1 MKGEEFTQEK
11 HHSNTT
17 SQMFSKIHQTQQ
29 FQPHHL
35 HPPSPPLPPYHPTP
49 LHVTTFNLDPTNPT
63 STSPKTEPSLNDGAS
78 IEVIRRPRGRPPGS
92 KNKPKSPVVVTRE
105 PEASMSPYVLEIP
118 SGSDIINTITTF
130 CRRRNSGLCIL
141 NGSGMVT
148 NVTLKQPSTTPGA
161 TVTFHGRLDMLSISA
176 TILPNLANNFTIT
189 LAGPQGQIVGGA
201 AVAPLVAAST
211 VYVIAASFNSPA
223 YHRLP
228 LEDEQEGIDNNRGGA
243 DAASP
248 SGVSGGGDSGGHAI
262 YSCHGLATDVIWAPT
277 PRQPPANYQ

>member
-1 MKGEEFTQEK
+1 MKGEEYTEEK
-11 HHSNTT
+11 HPSNTT
-17 SQMFSKIHQTQQ
+17 QMFSKIHQTQK

-35 HPPSPPLPPYHPTP
+35 HPPTPPPPYHPTP
-49 LHVTTFNLDPTNPT
+49 VHVTNFNLDPNNPT
-63 STSPKTEPSLNDGAS
+63 STSSPKTEPSQNDGAS

-92 KNKPKSPVVVTRE
+92 KNKPKSPVVITRE
-105 PEASMSPYVLEIP
+105 SEPSMSPYVLEIP
-118 SGSDIINTITTF
+118 AGSDIIHTITSF

-148 NVTLKQPSTTPGA
+148 NVTLKQPSTNPGA

-201 AVAPLVAAST
+201 AVGPLVAAST

-228 LEDEQEGIDNNRGGA
+228 LEDEQENNDTNGGGGA
-243 DAASP
+243 DVASP
-248 SGVSGGGDSGGHAI
+248 SGVSGGGDSGHAI
-262 YSCHGLATDVIWAPT
+262 YSGHGLATDVIWAPT
-277 PRQPPANYQ
+277 PRQPSASYQ